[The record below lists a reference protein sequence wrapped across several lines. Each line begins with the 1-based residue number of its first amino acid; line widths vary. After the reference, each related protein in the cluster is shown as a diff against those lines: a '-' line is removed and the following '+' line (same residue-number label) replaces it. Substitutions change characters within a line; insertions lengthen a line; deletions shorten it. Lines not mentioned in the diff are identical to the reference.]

1 MANYALMNPGKF
13 HLGDPHDFAPR
24 QNRVFDEKNHISS
37 IKWKTSVLLN
47 TRVYIGNVELI
58 QSDGTTRVLSD
69 SMFKSKSNKYD
80 SFTLDRRI
88 DVAVADGEEIVRL
101 ATFAD
106 RILQYKQN
114 TLHIINATKTRE
126 FLESSHKFKGV
137 THHNAVVETD
147 YGVVWCNNQG
157 AYMYNGQQVVEI
169 TIRQGIRTLSKKTW
183 EDFYVDGKTM
193 VGFIP
198 STKQVLFVKSFEATN
213 ADDILVY
220 DMVLRSWTK
229 GTGRLLAKDK
239 TNIVNIWDNNLVFG
253 YENDTAK
260 LTVVPFKPELDSND
274 SVTGDVGTYKVQ
286 TKELIFQTQAR
297 KKIAKVRITY
307 KGGNGANV
315 NIVPKYA
322 IDGGDFSH
330 SFVNDNGDTI
340 TGVTGDGTSR
350 YLNGS
355 TNWTEIELNTTSN
368 ANGVRSF
375 AIELAN
381 VSGQT
386 IPHDF
391 EINDITII
399 FRRKSIK

>member
-24 QNRVFDEKNHISS
+24 QNRTFDEKNHISS

-69 SMFKSKSNKYD
+69 TMFKSKVNKYY

-88 DVAVADGEEIVRL
+88 DVAVADGEEIIRL

-126 FLESSHKFKGV
+126 FLETSHKFKGV
-137 THHNAVVETD
+137 SHHNAVVETD
-147 YGVVWCNNQG
+147 YGVVWCNKQG
-157 AYMYNGQQVVEI
+157 AYMYNGKEIVEL
-169 TIRQGIRTLSKKTW
+169 TIRQGIKTLSRKDW
-183 EDFYVDGKTM
+183 QDFYIDGKTM
-193 VGFIP
+193 VGYIP
-198 STKQVLFVKSFEATN
+198 STKQVMFVKSFEQAN
-213 ADDILVY
+213 ADDIMLY
-220 DMVLRSWTK
+220 DLVLRAWTK

-239 TNIVNIWDNNLVFG
+239 TNIINIWDNRMVFG
-253 YENDTAK
+253 FENDTNK
-260 LTVVPFKPELDSND
+260 LTVVPFKPELDDTD
-274 SVTGDVGTYKVQ
+274 SVTGDVSTYKVQ
-286 TKELIFQTQAR
+286 TKQMSFQTQA
-297 KKIAKVRITY
+297 KKKVSRIRITF
-307 KGGNGANV
+307 KGGNGANI
-315 NIVPKYA
+315 NIVPKYSV
-322 IDGGDFSH
+322 DGGPFDN
-330 SFVNDNGDTI
+330 SFVNTSGETI
-340 TGVTGDGTSR
+340 TGVTSDGNTR
-350 YLNGS
+350 YITGNTNS
-355 TNWTEIELNTTSN
+355 TEVELNTTST

-381 VSGQT
+381 VSGQS
-386 IPHDF
+386 IPHDL

-399 FRRKSIK
+399 YRTKSIK

>member
-1 MANYALMNPGKF
+1 M
-13 HLGDPHDFAPR
+13 
-24 QNRVFDEKNHISS
+24 
-37 IKWKTSVLLN
+37 
-47 TRVYIGNVELI
+47 
-58 QSDGTTRVLSD
+58 
-69 SMFKSKSNKYD
+69 
-80 SFTLDRRI
+80 
-88 DVAVADGEEIVRL
+88 
-101 ATFAD
+101 
-106 RILQYKQN
+106 
-114 TLHIINATKTRE
+114 
-126 FLESSHKFKGV
+126 
-137 THHNAVVETD
+137 
-147 YGVVWCNNQG
+147 
-157 AYMYNGQQVVEI
+157 
-169 TIRQGIRTLSKKTW
+169 
-183 EDFYVDGKTM
+183 
-193 VGFIP
+193 
-198 STKQVLFVKSFEATN
+198 ATN
-213 ADDILVY
+213 NI
-220 DMVLRSWTK
+220 VLNI
-229 GTGRLLAKDK
+229 LAKDK

-330 SFVNDNGDTI
+330 SFVNDSGDTI